1 MRPASMDQAKNQS
14 TSPDSLW
21 QDEGLEFELT
31 DIAEA
36 RRVLDTE
43 SGAQFEV
50 ATVGSPEQWKR
61 LRRGKLPT
69 DRALTGRAIDWL
81 LALPPTLRP
90 QSLSLQFPRIINAL
104 AEVWHEPEQCQAAF
118 DRLLCSGRKGRKGFP
133 IAVHNELVALQKW
146 TEIF

>member
-1 MRPASMDQAKNQS
+1 MDRAKKES
-14 TSPDSLW
+14 TSSNSLW
-21 QDEGLEFELT
+21 QDGAFEFELT
-31 DIAEA
+31 DVADA

-43 SGAQFEV
+43 SMAQFDV
-50 ATVGSPEQWKR
+50 ATVLLPEQWKR
-61 LRRGKLPT
+61 LRRRTLPT

-90 QSLSLQFPRIINAL
+90 QSLSRQFPRIINAL

-118 DRLLCSGRKGRKGFP
+118 DKLLGNGRKGRKGFP
-133 IAVHNELVALQKW
+133 IEVHEELVALQKW